1 MTLECPGLSS
11 QITDVM
17 RTGIY
22 GDIWGKAPVRERVGA
37 VFLERTGSKRQRAGA
52 LHALADDVPPCPP
65 SRTRDYGGWTAP
77 TSPSRRVVCL
87 GTSPGCEH
95 GKRGGGGHAEKVGI
109 GGDFVPED
117 IGGEMLM
124 TPECPELSSQYSDSM
139 RTGIYGEER
148 LFARGWARSFL
159 SGRGQSARGLA
170 HSMPWR
176 TLATACTCVHTGRKG
191 E

>member
-1 MTLECPGLSS
+1 MMKIEIGAHQSLAAAVGGSGAT
-11 QITDVM
+11 
-17 RTGIY
+17 
-22 GDIWGKAPVRERVGA
+22 ERVISA
-37 VFLERTGSKRQRAGA
+37 QAIVE
-52 LHALADDVPPCPP
+52 
-65 SRTRDYGGWTAP
+65 
-77 TSPSRRVVCL
+77 L
-87 GTSPGCEH
+87 GTQFADS
-95 GKRGGGGHAEKVGI
+95 AESGAE
-109 GGDFVPED
+109 FVPED